1 MKTSS
6 FIFLTCV
13 TGLFALLVILA
24 GAFPVA
30 AQQATPGQKMDE
42 AHGGIGLSYYMPQG
56 NLKETHD
63 SGYGIS
69 FMFNYPISDMM
80 DLTGTTAW
88 SRYIINEQPANTLRG
103 SSDLTVWEFTLGPRV
118 RVSIVYLGIEAGYF
132 TNFNEWAL
140 VPNAGIRWR
149 IFDLGYRMKTN
160 AGTEVHSIRAG
171 IFF

>member
-1 MKTSS
+1 MKIPSLIS
-6 FIFLTCV
+6 LACV
-13 TGLFALLVILA
+13 TGLFSLLVILA

-30 AQQATPGQKMDE
+30 AQQATPGKKLDE
-42 AHGGIGLSYYMPQG
+42 AHGGIGLVYYMPKG

-63 SGYGIS
+63 RGYGIS
-69 FMFNYPISDMM
+69 LMFAYPVSDMM
-80 DLTGTTAW
+80 DLTGTTGW
-88 SRYIINEQPANTLRG
+88 SRYLIKEQPSNTLRG
-103 SSDLTVWEFTLGPRV
+103 SSDLTVWEFTLGPRM

-132 TNFNEWAL
+132 TNFKEWAL

-149 IFDLGYRMKTN
+149 VFDLGYRMKTN